1 MAADVNFNLVIRLR
15 KNLMEKLDLEKL
27 SAGASR
33 MRAIEGMPCV
43 CESCV
48 CACVLTGDA
57 AAVFDELCHLLDPG
71 VVPFKVLWLC
81 SVRVCARDIADV

>member
-43 CESCV
+43 C
-48 CACVLTGDA
+48 
-57 AAVFDELCHLLDPG
+57 
-71 VVPFKVLWLC
+71 
-81 SVRVCARDIADV
+81 VRVCVCLCADWRRSGCV